1 MTTLASLLL
10 KTGAV
15 SVPEYEAALRR
26 QSLHGGDIGT
36 SLLELG
42 VLSELGLLS
51 VLVEHTGLP
60 AGPVGRLPA
69 PAGELGVACPPRLA
83 RRHCVFPLALDA
95 SAIELATAAPLDP
108 QTAAEL
114 ARGAGRSGVRSVV
127 VTAIR
132 LQEALWRHCGAA
144 VDERLQRVIEVVD
157 GGLPSVEPPAS
168 APGEDEAG
176 IDVAASLAEEALGM
190 PAAALPL
197 EPEPAAEWASEAAPV
212 EAPPAEPAPGGEPAT
227 ETSAVIDLTAEA
239 EVVEE
244 PPAGPPS
251 RPPYRR
257 MSEHPLGVVVSARQ
271 PSLLRTPAGLELE
284 AGAAAAGAAPFSD
297 SAAAGPDAGPLSE
310 PAAAAPD
317 AAPLSD
323 SAAAVPDAG
332 PLSEPATA
340 APDQAPHEPATRR
353 VHEAPAPEATVIA
366 VELPP
371 TPLPA
376 DDAPPSLRTAL
387 GGAEG
392 AAAHRVVFRHRGPLT
407 REQAD
412 AAIAEAADPRL
423 LPEVFVYYARQ
434 FFERV
439 ALLVVQGQGE
449 AAEVRTAHGVPGAV
463 GALRLGLGDDGRLS
477 VAAKS
482 GALFVGAL
490 RPTGSDG
497 ELLAALGHAAD
508 GPALRAA
515 ILPVRV
521 RGRVVAM
528 LYADDAPDDVDGEA
542 VAEAASV
549 AQAAGAAMAALIVK
563 KKARRS

>member
-60 AGPVGRLPA
+60 AGPLGRLPA
-69 PAGELGVACPPRLA
+69 PTDELGVACPPRLA

-95 SAIELATAAPLDP
+95 ASLELAAAAPLDP
-108 QTAAEL
+108 QTAAGL
-114 ARGAGRSGVRSVV
+114 ARGAGRSGVRCVV
-127 VTAIR
+127 VTEIR
-132 LQEALWRHCGAA
+132 LQEALWRHCGAP
-144 VDERLQRVIEVVD
+144 VDERLQAVIEVVD

-168 APGEDEAG
+168 APGEDELG
-176 IDVAASLAEEALGM
+176 IDVAATLAEEALGM
-190 PAAALPL
+190 PAAEATLA
-197 EPEPAAEWASEAAPV
+197 PEPAAEGAAAAPV
-212 EAPPAEPAPGGEPAT
+212 EAAPAEPAPVGELAT
-227 ETSAVIDLTAEA
+227 ETSAVVDLTAEA
-239 EVVEE
+239 EVIET
-244 PPAGPPS
+244 PAGPPS

-271 PSLLRTPAGLELE
+271 PSLLRAPAGLELE
-284 AGAAAAGAAPFSD
+284 AAAAPDEVPPAEPAAP
-297 SAAAGPDAGPLSE
+297 APDEAPAE

-317 AAPLSD
+317 EAPAEPAAP
-323 SAAAVPDAG
+323 
-332 PLSEPATA
+332 
-340 APDQAPHEPATRR
+340 APDEIPHEPATRR
-353 VHEAPAPEATVIA
+353 VHEAPAPEATVLA

-412 AAIAEAADPRL
+412 EAIAAAEDPRL
-423 LPEVFVYYARQ
+423 LPEIFVYYARQ

-497 ELLAALGHAAD
+497 ELLAALGHTTDA
-508 GPALRAA
+508 PALRAA
-515 ILPVRV
+515 LLPLRV